1 MALFRDIER
10 TDSSPARYG
19 EDSFSFLDRV
29 DQKFWQR
36 VRTELERWF
45 AAYPADEASDL
56 RARFR
61 DKHPAQHFAAWW
73 ELYLHRLFCQ
83 LGFSVDIHP
92 KLEGL
97 STRPDFRVSRP
108 GAAFLVEAATT
119 FSGIVDEDRDDVR
132 EAWIMAALDQAHAPD
147 FFVGLDFEKVGKE
160 RPSVRAIVAPVEAW
174 LSGLDPDAIDPTQ
187 ADLPSRRFVVRDWV
201 FDLRAVPVRPDS
213 RGRPDHRVLGFGPA
227 TVGYVNDVEMLQ
239 RTLEKKRRK
248 YGRPAEPLVLAIL
261 LMSHVNNEEIEQAL
275 LGRVA
280 WQFNPADPADGKLI
294 RQRDGFWMNGTRPRG
309 KRVSAVI
316 SGTSLMPWSVATTWP
331 RLWPNPWAERPLSV
345 GLPFPIATAD
355 ENGAVTYDDR
365 DDGPFEIFGLPSDW
379 PRPEDRFERS

>member
-1 MALFRDIER
+1 VALFREIER

-92 KLEGL
+92 KLEGF

-119 FSGIVDEDRDDVR
+119 ISGIVDEDRDDVR
-132 EAWIMAALDQAHAPD
+132 EAWIMAALDQVHAPD
-147 FFVGLDFEKVGKE
+147 FFVGLDL
-160 RPSVRAIVAPVEAW
+160 RRSARNAPLCAR
-174 LSGLDPDAIDPTQ
+174 S
-187 ADLPSRRFVVRDWV
+187 SRRSKPGYQDWTLTLST
-201 FDLRAVPVRPDS
+201 LR
-213 RGRPDHRVLGFGPA
+213 
-227 TVGYVNDVEMLQ
+227 
-239 RTLEKKRRK
+239 KRISLAGGLR
-248 YGRPAEPLVLAIL
+248 YGIGC
-261 LMSHVNNEEIEQAL
+261 SI
-275 LGRVA
+275 
-280 WQFNPADPADGKLI
+280 
-294 RQRDGFWMNGTRPRG
+294 
-309 KRVSAVI
+309 
-316 SGTSLMPWSVATTWP
+316 
-331 RLWPNPWAERPLSV
+331 
-345 GLPFPIATAD
+345 
-355 ENGAVTYDDR
+355 
-365 DDGPFEIFGLPSDW
+365 
-379 PRPEDRFERS
+379 